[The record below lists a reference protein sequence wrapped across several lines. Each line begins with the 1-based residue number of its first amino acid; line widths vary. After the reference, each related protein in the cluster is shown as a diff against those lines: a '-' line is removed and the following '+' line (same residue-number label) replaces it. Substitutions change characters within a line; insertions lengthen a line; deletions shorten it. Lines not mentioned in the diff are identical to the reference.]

1 MPQQKNQILSE
12 EHLPDAEL
20 EIMGV
25 LWRSDEPMKTADI
38 HKALEKEKNWSI
50 STVHALLARLTERGF
65 VELEKRG
72 RLKYYTPLV
81 AKDNYQKKET
91 KSFLRKFYQNSAKS
105 LIATLVEEQAVR
117 AAAAATTP
125 RPLRNTRRENI
136 SDILHTSVRAGRALF

>member
-1 MPQQKNQILSE
+1 MPQQENQILSE

-25 LWRSDEPMKTADI
+25 LWRSDEPMKTAGI

-91 KSFLRKFYQNSAKS
+91 KSFLQKFYQNSAKS
-105 LIATLVEEQAVR
+105 LIATLVEEQAV
-117 AAAAATTP
+117 TP
-125 RPLRNTRRENI
+125 EEWLELCRMFEEEK
-136 SDILHTSVRAGRALF
+136 

>member
-1 MPQQKNQILSE
+1 MPQQENQILSE

-91 KSFLRKFYQNSAKS
+91 KSFLQKFYQNSAKS
-105 LIATLVEEQAVR
+105 LIATLVEEQAV
-117 AAAAATTP
+117 TP
-125 RPLRNTRRENI
+125 GEWLELCRMFEEEK
-136 SDILHTSVRAGRALF
+136 

>member
-50 STVHALLARLTERGF
+50 STVHALL
-65 VELEKRG
+65 EKRG

-81 AKDNYQKKET
+81 AKDNYQKMET
-91 KSFLRKFYQNSAKS
+91 KSFLQKFYQNSAKS
-105 LIATLVEEQAVR
+105 LIATLVEEQAV
-117 AAAAATTP
+117 TP
-125 RPLRNTRRENI
+125 EEWLELCRMFEEEK
-136 SDILHTSVRAGRALF
+136 